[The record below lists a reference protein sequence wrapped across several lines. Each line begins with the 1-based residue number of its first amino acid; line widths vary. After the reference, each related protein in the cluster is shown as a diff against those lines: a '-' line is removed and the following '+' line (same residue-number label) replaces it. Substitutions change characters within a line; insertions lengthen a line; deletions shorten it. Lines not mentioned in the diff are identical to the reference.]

1 MSEARRAD
9 FPKIHR
15 EVRIRTVLAR
25 LGRLDELK
33 LNKDETEL
41 CGKCILAT
49 HTGDKSAV
57 QFFANPEKDTFY

>member
-15 EVRIRTVLAR
+15 EVKIRAMLAG

-33 LNKDETEL
+33 PTKDETEL
-41 CGKCILAT
+41 GGKCILAT
-49 HTGDKSAV
+49 HTGDRSTV
-57 QFFANPEKDTFY
+57 QFYANPEKNTFY